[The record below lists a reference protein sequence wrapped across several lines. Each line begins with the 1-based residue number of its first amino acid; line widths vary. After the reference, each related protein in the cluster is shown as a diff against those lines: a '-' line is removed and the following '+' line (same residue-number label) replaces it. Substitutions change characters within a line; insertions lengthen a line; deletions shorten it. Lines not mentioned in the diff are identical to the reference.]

1 MAGLLHFSTLIA
13 FAVFVCLTTKSF
25 ASNFQ
30 SACDNGTS
38 FPLVYWEKHPYV
50 YKDERDST
58 IKGALP
64 EILRTIFKKCCNR
77 SANISAKRLEYP
89 ISLRNTIYNHS
100 HEVIIPVGRRI
111 GREKSIFLRPFL
123 GLIDSPGMAVVAQKT
138 IPGEELVAAIFDSWP
153 ILIFIGMSVSLSA
166 IVMWVLVRAC
176 CILQCQP

>member
-1 MAGLLHFSTLIA
+1 MAGLLRFFTLIA
-13 FAVFVCLTTKSF
+13 FAVFVSLATKSF

-38 FPLVYWEKHPYV
+38 FPLVYWDKHPYI
-50 YKDERDST
+50 YKNERDSS

-64 EILRTIFKKCCNR
+64 EILRTIFKACCKT

-89 ISLRNTIYNHS
+89 VLLRNTIQDHS

-111 GREKSIFLRPFL
+111 GREESMFLRPFL
-123 GLIDSPGMAVVAQKT
+123 GLIDSPGMAVLVQKT
-138 IPGEELVAAIFDSWP
+138 IPGEELVAAIFNSWP
-153 ILIFIGMSVSLSA
+153 ILIFIGVSVSLSA

-176 CILQCQP
+176 CILQC